1 MTQYGTSS
9 TRLAWRFFLAPRR
22 ARGFTAI
29 ELMVTVAIMAVLM
42 ALAAPS
48 FTPLIEGWRVRQAAE
63 QLQST
68 LYYARSEAIKRGGQV
83 VVEKLPDGTNGCT
96 TASTTASWGC
106 GWFVCHDLNDNGSCN
121 STETVLQRYD
131 TPSQIEVQRTSSS
144 GATIKLNRWGLVS
157 GTWVG
162 FNLMPKGKSISNTSA
177 RGVCMSSGGRV
188 RIIPS
193 EELPCTS

>member
-9 TRLAWRFFLAPRR
+9 TRLAWRFSLAPRW
-22 ARGFTAI
+22 AGGFTAI

-48 FTPLIEGWRVRQAAE
+48 FIPLIEGWRVRQAAE

-68 LYYARSEAIKRGGQV
+68 LYYARSEAIKRGGRV
-83 VVEKLPDGTNGCT
+83 VVQKLPNNTNGCT
-96 TASTTASWGC
+96 TASTNAAWGC
-106 GWFVCHDLNDNGSCN
+106 GWTVCHDVNN
-121 STETVLQRYD
+121 SGTCTTADTELQRYD
-131 TPSQIEVQRTSSS
+131 TPSQIEVERTST
-144 GATIKLNRWGLVS
+144 GAAIQLNRWGLVN

-162 FNLMPKGKSISNTSA
+162 FSLMPKGKSISNTSA

-188 RIIPS
+188 RIIRS
-193 EELPCTS
+193 EDLPCTS